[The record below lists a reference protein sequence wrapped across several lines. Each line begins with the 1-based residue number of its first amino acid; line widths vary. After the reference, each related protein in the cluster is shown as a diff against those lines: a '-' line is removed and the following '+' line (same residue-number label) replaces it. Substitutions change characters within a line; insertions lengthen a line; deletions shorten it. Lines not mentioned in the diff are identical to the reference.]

1 MAAAVDRG
9 GEHFDSD
16 NSGQHNKS
24 AAGGIL
30 VRDLESGQFGR
41 ANRTTSVPHL
51 PVSFPMQ
58 SQIRSPPNKC
68 YNPCLI

>member
-24 AAGGIL
+24 TPRGIL
-30 VRDLESGQFGR
+30 VRDLESRQFGR
-41 ANRTTSVPHL
+41 TNRTTSVPHL
-51 PVSFPMQ
+51 PSSLPMQ
-58 SQIRSPPNKC
+58 SQIRSPENKC